1 MLVLQVVT
9 IDELKEDDVYEE
21 IYDDMKDECG
31 KYGELPFLF
40 TSKHRTSLPVSS
52 MKDIVS
58 YCVCLIRNPCKHS
71 HS

>member
-31 KYGELPFLF
+31 KYG
-40 TSKHRTSLPVSS
+40 KGVSS
-52 MKDIVS
+52 VFGVFCCSDV
-58 YCVCLIRNPCKHS
+58 VHLIFL
-71 HS
+71 